1 MSSWL
6 PLGLTLTFR
15 RQLGKITPQ
24 GKAGLYEVCILPL
37 GAVRE
42 SSRTRG
48 RHRSPS
54 NQG

>member
-37 GAVRE
+37 GAVHSHQQE
-42 SSRTRG
+42 SGIGLSRIS
-48 RHRSPS
+48 HS
-54 NQG
+54 